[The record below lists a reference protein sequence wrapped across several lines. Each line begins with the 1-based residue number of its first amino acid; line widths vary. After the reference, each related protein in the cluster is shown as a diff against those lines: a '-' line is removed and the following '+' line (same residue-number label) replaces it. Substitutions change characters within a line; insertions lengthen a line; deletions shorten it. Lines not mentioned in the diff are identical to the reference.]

1 MECTLLECN
10 KPADDF
16 ITCGVCFIPKYCSEQ
31 CRELDFA
38 FHSESCR
45 PHLYTLKDF
54 TVAKNTKIL
63 GTGAYGK
70 VQLVQKI
77 DSKKLYAMKI
87 YKKACVSEIIPL
99 KNLFREISLHK
110 SLNHPNIIHLQDHLE
125 DRLRVYIV
133 LEYAEKG
140 SLFDLLRQ
148 KIKLPEK
155 DIWPLFTQICTGLN
169 YLHSKNL
176 LHRDLKPE
184 NLLINKDDIIKICDF
199 GWSARG
205 NEARVTFCGTLDYM
219 SPEMLERKPQSY
231 KVDIW
236 ALGILLYEMLHGTPP
251 FRAKNP
257 KEMVRMTA
265 EGRYN
270 VGLHVS
276 YSAKQ
281 LISLLL
287 QPDPEDRPPIIEVL
301 KTQWVQDYCLQKLK
315 LGWKIKH
322 PDYGDGIIKDSI
334 GLVYTIIFENNEQEF
349 EFIEND
355 LIMLYTVFDQN
366 GHVMFDHSPS
376 PYIKPRSE
384 PIQNN
389 TKISP
394 RYKDLDIDVN
404 LNKKPTVKSAT
415 GSRIGSENN
424 SPVFMGD
431 SNFTFD
437 GHHKDPRLPRSPK
450 AIEEVK
456 RSQKL
461 PSRKNVREDYEGI
474 NLSPEPIPTFLEKS
488 SGTPKSS
495 FLQKFKKGG
504 LH

>member
-10 KPADDF
+10 KPAADF
-16 ITCGVCFIPKYCSEQ
+16 ITCGVCFLPKYCSEQ
-31 CRELDFA
+31 CREIDST
-38 FHSESCR
+38 FHLESCR
-45 PHLYTLKDF
+45 PNLYTLKDF
-54 TVAKNTKIL
+54 TAAKNTKIL
-63 GTGAYGK
+63 GTGTYGK

-87 YKKACVSEIIPL
+87 CKKACASEIIPL

-110 SLNHPNIIHLQDHLE
+110 SLNHPNIIHLYGHLE
-125 DRLRVYIV
+125 DRLRVYII

-140 SLFDLLRQ
+140 SLFDLLHQ

-155 DIWPLFTQICTGLN
+155 DVWPIFTQICTGLN
-169 YLHSKNL
+169 HLHSKNL

-199 GWSARG
+199 GWSARS
-205 NEARVTFCGTLDYM
+205 NEVRVTFCGTLDYM
-219 SPEMLERKPQSY
+219 SPEMLERKPQTY

-236 ALGILLYEMLHGTPP
+236 ALGILMYEMLHGTPP

-270 VGLHVS
+270 VGSHVS

-287 QPDPEDRPPIIEVL
+287 QSDPDDRPPIIEVL
-301 KTQWVQDYCLQKLK
+301 KTQWVQDYCSQKLK
-315 LGWKIKH
+315 LGWKIRH
-322 PDYGDGIIKDSI
+322 PEYGDGTVKDCI
-334 GLVYTIIFENNEQEF
+334 GLVYTIVFDSNGQEF
-349 EFIEND
+349 ELIEND
-355 LIMLYTVFDQN
+355 LIMLCTVVDQN
-366 GHVMFDHSPS
+366 GNVVFDHSPS
-376 PYIKPRSE
+376 PYVKARSE
-384 PIQNN
+384 PVKNN
-389 TKISP
+389 PKISP
-394 RYKDLDIDVN
+394 RYKDLDIDVS
-404 LNKKPTVKSAT
+404 LDKKPTVKSAT

-431 SNFTFD
+431 TNFTFD
-437 GHHKDPRLPRSPK
+437 GHRKDPRLPRSPK

-456 RSQKL
+456 RSQQL
-461 PSRKNVREDYEGI
+461 ISRKKAREDYEGI
-474 NLSPEPIPTFLEKS
+474 NLSPEPIPPFLEKS
-488 SGTPKSS
+488 RGTPKSS
-495 FLQKFKKGG
+495 FLQKFKKEG